1 MLLSLKVLGIAE
13 IQHQEPKFGPWTC
26 SAGLAQNWFLVS
38 IDFYLICFNWLIES
52 TDRRKKGKEKEPRL
66 FTKTQRAEEESHREA
81 RGDCLGRTRGR
92 MGKGS
97 GAAAGL
103 VGLEGRGGL
112 PRGLVKPL

>member
-1 MLLSLKVLGIAE
+1 M
-13 IQHQEPKFGPWTC
+13 
-26 SAGLAQNWFLVS
+26 
-38 IDFYLICFNWLIES
+38 IES

-66 FTKTQRAEEESHREA
+66 FTKAQRAEEESHREA

-103 VGLEGRGGL
+103 VGLEGWGYCPEVWLYLYDQEEGNCKKGIMLDAKRTEL
-112 PRGLVKPL
+112 KI